1 MRIAIVVNGRPNES
15 GVTSYINTIS
25 DAFRSS
31 GHLVDV
37 ITLFGVSSHRNVKSG
52 LTKRSDRLL
61 KGKAVLVIL
70 AYLVSQ
76 IIIFWYLFFSHI
88 RKRYHVI
95 YAIDASAANVA
106 FLMRRI
112 VWAKV
117 FLRIGSSVAK
127 DLVAQGKL
135 SATSPLLPF
144 FYREEC
150 RAYSRVDA
158 VLPNSTWSFH
168 HVFSLCPQAKLLQ
181 PIISPVDQH
190 LFYPNRGLGGARRS
204 EMGIGEEDVVIFFP
218 SRLDF
223 RKGPFVALKAMRDLL
238 KRSPHFRL
246 IYAGSGTEKKNL
258 ERQICEWKL
267 DSFVNLLGVVPHAE
281 MPALYNMANVVV
293 IPSITHHGYEEPLAN
308 CVMEA
313 MACGVPVIA
322 SAIGG
327 LKDFIISGKNG
338 ILFPEGDF
346 MVLANEIERL
356 ASKKDGYPQML
367 IKGGLDT
374 VKNNGSPQAVALKL
388 TNIFNTRMK

>member
-1 MRIAIVVNGRPNES
+1 MRIAIVVNGRPHES

-37 ITLFGVSSHRNVKSG
+37 ITLFGVSSHRDVKSE
-52 LTKRSDRLL
+52 LTKKSDRLL
-61 KGKAVLVIL
+61 KGRAVLVIL

-76 IIIFWYLFFSHI
+76 IIIFWHLFFSHI
-88 RKRYHVI
+88 RKHYHVL

-112 VWAKV
+112 VRAKV

-144 FYREEC
+144 FYREE
-150 RAYSRVDA
+150 RLAYSRVDA

-168 HVFSLCPQAKLLQ
+168 HVSSLCPRAKILQ
-181 PIISPVDQH
+181 PIISPVDQRI
-190 LFYPNRGLGGARRS
+190 FYPNRDLNGTRRR
-204 EMGIGEEDVVIFFP
+204 EMRISKEDAVILFP
-218 SRLDF
+218 SRLDL
-223 RKGPFVALKAMRDLL
+223 RKGPFVALEALQELL
-238 KRSPHFRL
+238 NRGHRYWL
-246 IYAGSGTEKKNL
+246 IYAGHGTEKKNL
-258 ERQICEWKL
+258 EKQIREWKL
-267 DSFVNLLGVVPHAE
+267 DSVVNFLGVVPHAE
-281 MPALYNMANVVV
+281 MPALYNMANIVV
-293 IPSITHHGYEEPLAN
+293 IPSITHHSYEEPLAN

-346 MVLANEIERL
+346 MALANEIERL
-356 ASKKDGYPQML
+356 ASRKNDYYQML

-374 VKNNGSPQAVALKL
+374 VKNNGSPQAAALKL
-388 TNIFNTRMK
+388 ANIFNIRTQ